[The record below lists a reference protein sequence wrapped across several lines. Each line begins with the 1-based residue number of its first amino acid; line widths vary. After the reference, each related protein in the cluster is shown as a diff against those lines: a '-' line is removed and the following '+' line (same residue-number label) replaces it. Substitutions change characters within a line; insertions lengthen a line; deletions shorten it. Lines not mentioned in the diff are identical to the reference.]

1 MRWIGSIFVLMSYLF
16 LSAGNALAQAGV
28 CDRATSEAKRAM
40 DSDVQSWTTAI
51 NSTNL
56 PQEVKNAYLVL
67 FNYNRNESHK
77 AADKEH
83 DDCTRAVKP
92 YQDVVDAIE
101 AIYTLGLSKVLQPSM
116 MHVDVSELLKGYT
129 LGGPNAL
136 VPKFREDILR
146 GDHGTFSNI
155 LRDPYKCLTFQ
166 TKC

>member
-1 MRWIGSIFVLMSYLF
+1 MRWIRSIIILAVSVL
-16 LSAGNALAQAGV
+16 LSTDSAFAQAGV
-28 CDRATSEAKRAM
+28 CDRATAEAKQAM
-40 DSDVQSWTTAI
+40 DSDVKSWTTAI
-51 NSTNL
+51 NNTNL

-67 FNYNRNESHK
+67 FNYNRSESFK

-83 DDCTRAVKP
+83 DECTRSFKP
-92 YQDVVDAIE
+92 YQDLVDAIE

-146 GDHGTFSNI
+146 GDHGTFANI